1 MIAAPS
7 ALVRC
12 RGVDVVLGERL
23 VLQGVDLAV
32 SPGCVHLL
40 VGPNGG
46 GKTTLLRLVLGLLQP
61 TRGSVTWTDAA
72 GGESLH
78 PFPMGYV
85 AQRPS
90 ADFRY
95 PLTVRDVVALIR
107 QSRPRPRDPRAD
119 AAAVDAALD
128 RVRLRE
134 LADRPISQLS
144 GGQQQRTLIA
154 RALALGAP
162 LLLLDEPTT
171 GLDVGS
177 QEDLL
182 ALLRDLR
189 DREGVAIVMSTH
201 HPGDALA
208 LADRGFR
215 VARTVS
221 AVPVRELE
229 EPHRGPAEAHGG

>member
-1 MIAAPS
+1 MRTLA
-7 ALVRC
+7 RC
-12 RGVDVVLGERL
+12 RDVDVVLGERL

-32 SPGCVHLL
+32 AAGRVHLL

-46 GKTTLLRLVLGLLQP
+46 GKTTLLRLLLGLLRP
-61 TRGSVTWTDAA
+61 TRGSVTWSDAA
-72 GGESLH
+72 GEESFQ
-78 PFPMGYV
+78 PFPIGYV
-85 AQRPS
+85 AQRSS

-107 QSRPRPRDPRAD
+107 EGRPLPRDARAD

-128 RVRLRE
+128 RMRLRE

-171 GLDVGS
+171 GLDPAS

-182 ALLRDLR
+182 TLLRELR
-189 DREGVAIVMSTH
+189 DRDGVAIVMSTH

-208 LADRGFR
+208 LADHGFR

-221 AVPVRELE
+221 PVPVHELE
-229 EPHRGPAEAHGG
+229 EPHRGPPAELAHG

>member
-1 MIAAPS
+1 MK

-32 SPGCVHLL
+32 SAGRVHLL

-46 GKTTLLRLVLGLLQP
+46 GKTTLLRLLLGLLRP
-61 TRGSVTWTDAA
+61 TRGSVTWSDAA
-72 GGESLH
+72 GEESLQ
-78 PFPMGYV
+78 PFPIGYV
-85 AQRPS
+85 AQRSS

-95 PLTVRDVVALIR
+95 PLTVRDVVGLIR
-107 QSRPRPRDPRAD
+107 QGRPGPRDARAD
-119 AAAVDAALD
+119 AAAVDAALG
-128 RVRLRE
+128 RMRLRE
-134 LADRPISQLS
+134 LADRPIAQLS

-171 GLDVGS
+171 GLDAVS

-182 ALLRDLR
+182 ALLRELR
-189 DREGVAIVMSTH
+189 DRDGVAIVMSTH

-208 LADRGFR
+208 LADHGFR
-215 VARTVS
+215 VARTLS
-221 AVPVRELE
+221 AVPVHELE
-229 EPHRGPAEAHGG
+229 EPHRGPPQGAGGG

>member
-1 MIAAPS
+1 MK

-32 SPGCVHLL
+32 SAGRVHLL

-46 GKTTLLRLVLGLLQP
+46 GKTTLLRLLLGLLRP
-61 TRGSVTWTDAA
+61 TRGSVTWSDAA
-72 GGESLH
+72 GEESRQ
-78 PFPMGYV
+78 PFPIGYV
-85 AQRPS
+85 AQRSS

-95 PLTVRDVVALIR
+95 PLTVRDVVGLIR
-107 QSRPRPRDPRAD
+107 QGRPGPRDARAD
-119 AAAVDAALD
+119 AAAVDAALG
-128 RVRLRE
+128 RMRLRE
-134 LADRPISQLS
+134 LADRPIAQLS

-171 GLDVGS
+171 GLDAVS

-182 ALLRDLR
+182 ALLRELR
-189 DREGVAIVMSTH
+189 DRDGVAIVMSTH

-208 LADRGFR
+208 LADHGFR
-215 VARTVS
+215 VARTLS
-221 AVPVRELE
+221 AVPVHELE
-229 EPHRGPAEAHGG
+229 EPHRGPPQGAGGG